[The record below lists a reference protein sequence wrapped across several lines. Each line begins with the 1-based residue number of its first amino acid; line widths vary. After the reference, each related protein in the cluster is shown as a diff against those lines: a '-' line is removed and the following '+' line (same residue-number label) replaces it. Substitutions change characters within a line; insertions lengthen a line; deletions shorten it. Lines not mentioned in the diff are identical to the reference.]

1 MHLVSF
7 GGDGGVFQHTVAVA
21 HALGRAGTDV
31 TVHMPDWNENLDL
44 GTLDVCRCI
53 SWKTRFRWPPL
64 RRAVIALRYM
74 TRSNLHLL
82 RAVGRG
88 DVLHYEGLFRPVLS
102 GSTILLQRVFRRAV
116 VHSPHNT
123 FPREGGA
130 ADAFLIRL
138 MTRAVHASI
147 VFSSHDFEAVT
158 RFGGRPLMSP
168 LILVVP
174 AVDPERERRWRGRWR
189 ASGDARVVLFAGQIR
204 SDKRLDLVIRSAERW
219 PAHWRLAVVGA
230 DVGAWEGASRLAA
243 ELGVPVAADVG
254 FCELEDF
261 TAAIAAAD
269 VVVCPYDRASQSAV
283 LAVARRL
290 GTPTVATDV
299 GGLRE
304 YADRVLLDQSPEEMT
319 AAIADVLD
327 VGRRSNGAADEEAAT
342 VSAHETAY
350 AIARRRG

>member
-1 MHLVSF
+1 MHLVSA

-21 HALGRAGTDV
+21 QALGRAGRDV
-31 TVHMPDWNENLDL
+31 TVHLPDWNENLDL

-53 SWKTRFRWPPL
+53 SWKTSFRRPRL
-64 RRAVIALRYM
+64 RRAAIALRYL

-88 DVLHYEGLFRPVLS
+88 DVLHFEGLFRPVLS
-102 GSTILLQRVFRRAV
+102 ASTILLQRLFRRGV

-123 FPREGGA
+123 FARDGGA

-138 MTRAVHASI
+138 MSRAAHASI
-147 VFSSHDFEAVT
+147 VFSSHDSDAVT
-158 RFGGRPLMSP
+158 RYGGRPVTSP
-168 LILVVP
+168 LLFVVP
-174 AVDPERERRWRGRWR
+174 PVDTERKRGWRGRWR
-189 ASGDARVVLFAGQIR
+189 ADGDARVVLFAGQIR

-230 DVGAWEGASRLAA
+230 DLGAWEGASRLAA
-243 ELGVPVAADVG
+243 ELSVPVAAEVG
-254 FCELEDF
+254 FCELDDF

-269 VVVCPYDRASQSAV
+269 VVVCPYEHASQSGV
-283 LAVARRL
+283 LAVARQL

-304 YADRVLLDQSPEEMT
+304 YADRLLLDSSPEEMT

-327 VGRRSNGAADEEAAT
+327 GGGRSNGAADDEAAT